1 MAAAG
6 AGSDGAQAANRA
18 ALKAA
23 VRRGDTLA
31 GLFLNASSPLIA
43 EQLAHLPGF
52 DYLVV
57 RA

>member
-6 AGSDGAQAANRA
+6 VGSTAAA
-18 ALKAA
+18 SLKAA

-43 EQLAHLPGF
+43 EQLAHLPGY
-52 DYLVV
+52 DYLLV
-57 RA
+57 RG